1 MLQRR
6 RIVFVS
12 ECGASWGGSEELWS
26 RTALDLVAQG
36 FPVSASVAKWSPPHS
51 RMLDLMERG
60 VELWFRP
67 DSYPLWRQA
76 WRKLT
81 APHKSMMTLEVQRL
95 FTARPADLVVLSDG
109 GPFPAI
115 DFLELC
121 VSRRLPFV
129 TIGQANSELSW
140 VDDADAE
147 RYRIALASALR
158 CYFVSKANLRL
169 AEKQIGCELS
179 NAEVVWNPVN
189 VDLDATPPWPQMGPD
204 GELRLAC
211 VARLDPTSKGQDILF
226 EVLAGPA
233 WAARRWR
240 LHVYGEGP
248 MRNGLKWLAQRLG
261 LSDRIVFPGHASVAE
276 IWASNHVLVMPSRYE
291 GMPLAVVEAMLCGR
305 PVVATDVAGHSEIIE
320 DGVTGFLA
328 DAPTVSSMAK
338 ALDRFWARRAD
349 AVEIGAAA
357 SKRIRGLRPPDP
369 VRIFSEKIKKHM
381 GLTGGLAG
389 DKEFIGMGKTNL
401 QTLGGRADMAGCK
414 AGGHRDPCDAR
425 N

>member
-1 MLQRR
+1 MQPRR

-12 ECGASWGGSEELWS
+12 NCGGPWGGSEELWS

-36 FPVSASVAKWSPPHS
+36 FPVSASVPKWSPPHR
-51 RMLDLMERG
+51 RMLELMERG
-60 VELWFRP
+60 VEVWFRP
-67 DSYPLWRQA
+67 EPYPLWRQA

-81 APHKSMMTLEVQRL
+81 APHKSPMTLEVRRL
-95 FTARPADLVVLSDG
+95 VTARPADIVVLSDG

-115 DFLELC
+115 EFLELC
-121 VSRRLPFV
+121 VSRRLRFV
-129 TIGQANSELSW
+129 TIGQANSDQRW
-140 VDDADAE
+140 ADDAYAE

-189 VDLDATPPWPQMGPD
+189 VDLDAAPPWPQLGPD
-204 GELRLAC
+204 DELRLAC
-211 VARLDPTSKGQDILF
+211 VARLDPTAKGQDILF

-240 LHVYGEGP
+240 LHLYGEGP
-248 MRNGLKWLAQRLG
+248 MRNGLERLAQRLG
-261 LSDRIVFPGHASVAE
+261 LSDRVVFVGHVSPAE
-276 IWASNHVLVMPSRYE
+276 IWASNHVLVMPSRLE
-291 GMPLAVVEAMLCGR
+291 GLPLAMVEAMLCGR

-338 ALDRFWARRAD
+338 ALERFWARRAH

-369 VRIFSEKIKKHM
+369 VRIFSEKIKRHM
-381 GLTGGLAG
+381 GLSVPAPPHSQWSVTEVNQNAIS
-389 DKEFIGMGKTNL
+389 IG
-401 QTLGGRADMAGCK
+401 
-414 AGGHRDPCDAR
+414 
-425 N
+425 